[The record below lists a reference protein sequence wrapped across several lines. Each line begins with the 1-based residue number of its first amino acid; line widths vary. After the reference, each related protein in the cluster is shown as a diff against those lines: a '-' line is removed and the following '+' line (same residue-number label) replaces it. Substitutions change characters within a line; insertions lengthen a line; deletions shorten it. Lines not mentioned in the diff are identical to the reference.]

1 MARLAGPIP
10 IDGLATEPM
19 LICGIREGLTKG
31 AILPKSIWLDVPQK
45 TIGLVKDGFGF
56 TPEAISFCELYSRIR
71 QGVLDSTGSG
81 E

>member
-1 MARLAGPIP
+1 
-10 IDGLATEPM
+10 M

-31 AILPKSIWLDVPQK
+31 AILPKSIPVRCPAK

-56 TPEAISFCELYSRIR
+56 TPEAISFCESYLRIR

-81 E
+81 DDEK